1 MIRSGRV
8 IDRYILREISSPFA
22 LGLALFT
29 FFLVIDRIY
38 HLTELVITRGV
49 PFHLVIQLLIFTL
62 PAFLAHTL
70 SMALLVAVLLAGGR
84 LAGDMEIV
92 AFKAAGVS
100 LGRLLRPV
108 LVAGVVIAL
117 ATAALTLVVNPMANA
132 EFQRQL
138 YEMLRTRAVSGLKER
153 VFNTSFGN
161 VVIYVED
168 ISASQVALRGM
179 LVSDERDPKLTR
191 IITAREGR
199 LLTDEDTRRVT
210 LRLIDGA
217 VNEGD
222 VVPADPPRVD
232 TNDLPPPGGAASAAR
247 YRYTLF
253 SIYDMTLTVASPL
266 TGTRVDKPEKDL
278 GFTALRR
285 RIGELSH
292 DAHGRA
298 PYEAEWHKRFA
309 LPLAALIFVLVGFPL
324 AVRSHRGGRSVAL
337 VGSLAILVSY
347 YVLMTSLEGM
357 ALRERI
363 PAWLAIWTPNI
374 LFAVIG
380 LALLAATARE
390 WRVPSLRVLWRV
402 AQALRR
408 RLPGPSTRP
417 RRRAGRPDSRESRDS
432 THIIDRYLLREH
444 VAYTGIGLAVAAT
457 LFVMVDLLQT
467 LDRYLRVKPP
477 LVYILEHF
485 AYRLP
490 AALNDGLP
498 IVMLVATIFLF
509 LTLAR
514 SHELTALKAAG
525 ISLYRLATPIL
536 LFGLLV
542 TVGAGLFQEILLPV
556 LNERGEEV
564 DRVKIRGQLPRHLQ
578 SRQRIWLRS
587 SDSRFYR
594 VEMLV
599 PGTNDLYGVTVLEMD
614 RDFRLA
620 NRLDARRAHWTP
632 AGWDLSEGAF
642 RQIGHEGG
650 VDTIPFTWTAL
661 ELSETIEDFT
671 QIQKP
676 VSAMSYRELSEYV
689 TRLEAA
695 GFPVKKYVVELY
707 SKLSLPLMNV
717 IMVLVAIPFALQ
729 APRGGRLFGIALAI
743 AIMAGYLVVHY
754 VALAFARAD
763 LLPPL
768 LAAWTANVI
777 FAGLGVSLFIRA
789 RT

>member
-1 MIRSGRV
+1 V

-29 FFLVIDRIY
+29 FFLVIDRVY

-100 LGRLLRPV
+100 LGRLFRPV
-108 LVAGVVIAL
+108 LAAGVVITL
-117 ATAALTLVVNPMANA
+117 ATATLTLVINPLANA

-191 IITAREGR
+191 IVTAREGR

-222 VVPADPPRVD
+222 VVPAGPPRVD
-232 TNDLPPPGGAASAAR
+232 TNDLPPPGGAAGAAR

-278 GFTALRR
+278 GLTALRR

-337 VGSLAILVSY
+337 VGSLAILVAY

-380 LALLAATARE
+380 SALLGATARE
-390 WRVPSLRVLWRV
+390 WRGPSLQVLWRV

-408 RLPGPSTRP
+408 RLPGSSTRP

-509 LTLAR
+509 LSLAR
-514 SHELTALKAAG
+514 YHELTALKAAG
-525 ISLYRLATPIL
+525 ISLYRLAAPIL

-542 TVGAGLFQEILLPV
+542 TAGAGLFQEILLPV

-599 PGTNDLYGVTVLEMD
+599 PGTSDLYGVTVLEMD
-614 RDFRLA
+614 RDFRLV

-661 ELSETIEDFT
+661 ELSETMEDFT

-695 GFPVKKYVVELY
+695 GFQVKKYVVELY
-707 SKLSLPLMNV
+707 AKLSFPLMNV
-717 IMVLVAIPFALQ
+717 IMVLVAIPFALH

-754 VALAFARAD
+754 VAVAFARAD

-777 FAGLGVSLFIRA
+777 FAGIGVSLFIRA

>member
-1 MIRSGRV
+1 VIRSRRV
-8 IDRYILREISSPFA
+8 IDRYVLRELSSPFV
-22 LGLALFT
+22 LGLGLFT

-38 HLTELVITRGV
+38 HLTELVITKGV

-100 LGRLLRPV
+100 PARLFRPV
-108 LVAGVVIAL
+108 LLAGVAIAL
-117 ATAALTLVVNPMANA
+117 ATAALTLVVNPRANA

-191 IITAREGR
+191 IVTAREGR
-199 LLTDEDTRRVT
+199 LLSDGDTRRVT

-222 VVPADPPRVD
+222 IVPADPPKVD
-232 TNDLPPPGGAASAAR
+232 KNEPPPPGGAASAAR
-247 YRYTLF
+247 YRYTVF
-253 SIYDMTLTVASPL
+253 SIYDMTLTVDSPL

-292 DAHGRA
+292 DAHGRV

-309 LPLAALIFVLVGFPL
+309 LPLAALIFALVGFPL

-357 ALRERI
+357 ALREQL
-363 PAWLAIWTPNI
+363 PAWLAIWTPNV

-380 LALLAATARE
+380 SALLAATVRE
-390 WRVPSLRVLWRV
+390 WRVPAPRVFWRAV
-402 AQALRR
+402 QAVRR
-408 RLPGPSTRP
+408 RLAEPPARP

-444 VAYTGIGLAVAAT
+444 VVFTGLGLVVAGT

-490 AALNDGLP
+490 AALNEGLP

-514 SHELTALKAAG
+514 YHELTALKAAG
-525 ISLYRLATPIL
+525 ISLYRLAAPIL

-599 PGTNDLYGVTVLEMD
+599 PGTNDLYGVTVLEMN
-614 RDFRLA
+614 RDFRLV

-642 RQIGHEGG
+642 RQIGPEGS
-650 VDTIPFTWTAL
+650 VQTIPFTWTAL
-661 ELSETIEDFT
+661 ELSETMEDFT

-676 VSAMSYRELSEYV
+676 VSAMSYRELREYV

-695 GFPVKKYVVELY
+695 GFQVKKYVVELY

-729 APRGGRLFGIALAI
+729 APRGGRLVGIALAI

-754 VALAFARAD
+754 VAIAFARAD